1 MIERGIV
8 VELRNGEFGVVSD
21 VIPDFMVNH
30 YTEVYKKPYKYRV
43 AINNNKKVLVT
54 SLDIVNIYV
63 RLDTWVSVYDW
74 CPELKSMH
82 KADNISVRN
91 KELNYMIVKFINNLE
106 ALLSTGP

>member
-43 AINNNKKVLVT
+43 TINNNKKVLVT

-63 RLDTWVSVYDW
+63 RLDT
-74 CPELKSMH
+74 
-82 KADNISVRN
+82 
-91 KELNYMIVKFINNLE
+91 
-106 ALLSTGP
+106 

>member
-43 AINNNKKVLVT
+43 AINNKKVLVT

-63 RLDTWVSVYDW
+63 RLDT
-74 CPELKSMH
+74 
-82 KADNISVRN
+82 
-91 KELNYMIVKFINNLE
+91 
-106 ALLSTGP
+106 

>member
-54 SLDIVNIYV
+54 SLDIVNIYG
-63 RLDTWVSVYDW
+63 RLDT
-74 CPELKSMH
+74 
-82 KADNISVRN
+82 
-91 KELNYMIVKFINNLE
+91 
-106 ALLSTGP
+106 

>member
-8 VELRNGEFGVVSD
+8 VELRNDEFGVVSD
-21 VIPDFMVNH
+21 VLPDFMMNL

-43 AINNNKKVLVT
+43 AINNDTKVLVT
-54 SLDIVNIYV
+54 SLDIVNIYA
-63 RLDTWVSVYDW
+63 RLGTGVSVYDR

-82 KADNISVRN
+82 KANNISVRN
-91 KELNYMIVKFINNLE
+91 KELNCMIVKFINNLE

>member
-21 VIPDFMVNH
+21 VIPDFMVNY
-30 YTEVYKKPYKYRV
+30 YTEVYEKPYKYSV

-63 RLDTWVSVYDW
+63 RLDT
-74 CPELKSMH
+74 
-82 KADNISVRN
+82 
-91 KELNYMIVKFINNLE
+91 
-106 ALLSTGP
+106 